1 MIIIISGGLE
11 TVSACMVQ
19 HPMDGIIA
27 LRCCTLLT
35 SLVFISAD
43 SSIANENAAAGA
55 KALGLVRTKIA
66 SNGIPDALVGLLL
79 ARRISDDPT
88 AQAPSNSREA
98 LQVLVSIF
106 DCLNALIDGASIR
119 DRLCVAGVCEI
130 LPEIMHSYAN
140 SSDVTVAA
148 ASALSTLVDRH
159 EATSLRLVKA
169 GIIIVLM
176 TAMKIH
182 EASVDVM
189 DAVCNAVSKLA
200 QVRENREAM
209 GSNGCIHALVSVLAA
224 NKGHTSPALQCC
236 WALSAIA
243 ADVPSNGHLIAE
255 LNVCEIVMEL
265 RTSFPTNEAL
275 AIAICRLIAQI
286 GDEEL
291 ALELACIYVLLVDVL
306 KEALAEHREKVPHLV
321 EWACRAIGAVAVSTK
336 SRLLLGSCKAP
347 EALTDVLSYYIPCS
361 AIVTREAI
369 FALSCVC
376 EGNDVGSNIDQV
388 RDQAGKLAVSAIQA
402 YYEDA
407 EVVWC
412 ACKLFI
418 SLSSR
423 PEFLVDISVGD
434 YVISVMQKHYK
445 NSMVTE
451 WGCRA
456 LASLSSDEKYRDVLV
471 GRGACDAIV
480 QALKAS
486 VSGGSVMSFMVKS
499 LSSNIATMLGGAAVD
514 RASLTQSALGASAC
528 STIFSLA
535 DTHDEYRQRLGDAG
549 ACEAVVKVLLKFSSE
564 SPDVA
569 GAACQAIVSLCRS
582 SPMHRLKLGNAGA
595 CKGITTVLHKYV
607 TDEAVSFLACSA
619 AVALIPD
626 ATYIECSGE
635 LSNRGGRPCNAS
647 KHRSAV
653 YSSASELQSP
663 QEAAATE
670 SSDPDGAFVSEYQ
683 KQNAAKMGVVEGC
696 DAIAMALQTHQSS
709 ERLARVG
716 CWAVALLAGLDADI
730 LVRLGTVGACEAVV
744 TMLQRH
750 SRQPAVCE
758 AGCIALAR
766 LGVNSGNSGWLG
778 AAGGCTVVLDAL
790 NKHPDHTSVGRAGWA
805 AIASLA
811 CDEGNRS
818 RFGLMSGCEA
828 AASTIARVIERRD
841 KAAEQIDR
849 PDSGLAA
856 HYTVAEECCTAIS
869 HLCKDGDNLNRLYN
883 LAVPEVII
891 RVLRAGGLP
900 SGLSA
905 SACGSIASLVANNG
919 ARRQLLGELGACD
932 VVVSTMITHSKEP
945 SVQVQGCIAL
955 HTLSLKHPG
964 NQTLIGNA
972 GGCEVLLNVLRLHGW
987 SAQVAEQVCR
997 AINTL
1002 ILEHVENQVR
1012 MGSGDACKLI
1022 ISTIKVHMRSSFV
1035 VNRASCAL
1043 FNLTVDSASCRE
1055 QTLAVDGATTLVTA
1069 LQDHLPDEPVCV
1081 RVALTL
1087 KTLTFEAEGQAKLGD
1102 SGVAKYL
1109 VKALGIHE
1117 NSAAA
1122 VPLLLS
1128 VIAAFVLNHPGNQS
1142 RMNAAGA
1149 PKAIVSVAY
1158 KHANDPATATEAC
1171 NAMLALGDGNEEC
1184 KAKLA
1189 SVGATE
1195 LCAAILQMYSQAGPT
1210 SPSPSGEIVDL
1221 AQSCRA
1227 MLATKAP
1234 STFFG
1239 RQFSF

>member
-1 MIIIISGGLE
+1 
-11 TVSACMVQ
+11 MVQ

-43 SSIANENAAAGA
+43 SSVANENAAAGA
-55 KALGLVRTKIA
+55 KALGLVRSKIA

-79 ARRISDDPT
+79 ARRISDHSADP
-88 AQAPSNSREA
+88 APPTSQEA

-130 LPEIMHSYAN
+130 LPEILHSYVH
-140 SSDVTVAA
+140 SCDVTVAA

-159 EATSLRLVKA
+159 EAASVRLVKA
-169 GIIIVLM
+169 GAIVVLM
-176 TAMKIH
+176 AAMKIH
-182 EASVDVM
+182 ETNVDVM

-200 QVRENREAM
+200 QVRENREVM
-209 GSNGCIHALVSVLAA
+209 GADGCIHALVNVLAA
-224 NKGHTSPALQCC
+224 NRNYTSPALQCC

-243 ADVPSNGHLIAE
+243 SDVPTNGHVVAE
-255 LNVCEIVMEL
+255 LGVCEIVVEL
-265 RTSFPTNEAL
+265 RLLFPTNESL

-286 GDEEL
+286 GNEEL
-291 ALELACIYVLLVDVL
+291 ALELATIYVLLVDVL
-306 KEALAEHREKVPHLV
+306 KAALAEHKEKVPHLV

-347 EALTDVLSYYIPCS
+347 EALTEALSYYIPCS

-376 EGNDVGSNIDQV
+376 EGNDVGSNIDQI
-388 RDQAGKLAVSAIQA
+388 RDQAGKLAVAAIQA

-407 EVVWC
+407 DVVWC
-412 ACKLFI
+412 SCKLFI

-423 PEFLVDISVGD
+423 PEFLLDLSVGD

-451 WGCRA
+451 WGCKA
-456 LASLSSDEKYRDVLV
+456 LASLSSDEKYRDILV

-499 LSSNIATMLGGAAVD
+499 LSSNIVTMLGGAAVD

-607 TDEAVSFLACSA
+607 TDETVSYLACA
-619 AVALIPD
+619 ATVALIPD

-635 LSNRGGRPCNAS
+635 LSNRGGRPCHAS
-647 KHRSAV
+647 KHRSVVYSTANEPQPTPQQESAV
-653 YSSASELQSP
+653 Y
-663 QEAAATE
+663 E
-670 SSDPDGAFVSEYQ
+670 SSNPDGAFISEYQ
-683 KQNAAKMGVVEGC
+683 KLNAAKMGGVEGC

-790 NKHPDHTSVGRAGWA
+790 NKHPDHNSVGRAGWA

-818 RFGLMSGCEA
+818 RFGLLSGCEA
-828 AASTIARVIERRD
+828 AVRTISRIIERN
-841 KAAEQIDR
+841 EQPTDQSDPSDI
-849 PDSGLAA
+849 GIIAL
-856 HYTVAEECCTAIS
+856 YTVAEECCTAIS
-869 HLCKDGDNLNRLYN
+869 QLCKDSDNLNRLYA
-883 LAVPEVII
+883 LRAPEVII
-891 RVLRAGGLP
+891 RVLQSGSLP

-905 SACGSIASLVANNG
+905 SACSSIASLVANNG
-919 ARRQLLGELGACD
+919 SRRQLLGELGACD
-932 VVVSTMITHSKEP
+932 AVVSAMIAHSKEP
-945 SVQVQGCIAL
+945 IVQMQGCIAL

-972 GGCEVLLNVLRLHGW
+972 SGCEVLLNVLRLHGW
-987 SAQVAEQVCR
+987 SVQVAEQVCR

-1022 ISTIKVHMRSSFV
+1022 VSTIKVHMRSSFV

-1043 FNLTVDSASCRE
+1043 FNLTVDSALCRE
-1055 QTLAVDGATTLVTA
+1055 QTLAADGAATLVTA

-1087 KTLTFEAEGQAKLGD
+1087 KTLTFEVEGQAKLGE

-1109 VKALGIHE
+1109 VKALSIHE
-1117 NSAAA
+1117 GSAAA
-1122 VPLLLS
+1122 APLLLS
-1128 VIAAFVLNHPGNQS
+1128 VIAAFVLNHSANQS

-1149 PKAIVSVAY
+1149 PKTIVSVAY
-1158 KHANDPATATEAC
+1158 KHINDPATVMEAC
-1171 NAMLALGDGNEEC
+1171 NTMLAIGDGNEDC

-1195 LCAAILQMYSQAGPT
+1195 LFTAVLQLYSQT
-1210 SPSPSGEIVDL
+1210 SSPSSSAAGEIVEL

-1227 MLATKAP
+1227 MLATKAA